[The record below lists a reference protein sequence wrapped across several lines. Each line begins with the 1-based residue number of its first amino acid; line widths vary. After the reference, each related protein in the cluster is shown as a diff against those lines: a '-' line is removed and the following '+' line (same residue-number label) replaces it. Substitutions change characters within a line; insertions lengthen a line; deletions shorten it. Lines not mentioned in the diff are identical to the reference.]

1 LRAIVSAAGIADIP
15 ADFKTANWVYQGAF
29 MKIAL
34 RPLLVALAALIVT
47 STAFGQTDTKGSKD
61 YPGLTRLQGYYID
74 SYNELRFDSFTF
86 RVTENGK
93 EKKQVVEGHHYYF
106 TYRYNTQRDPSKGAM
121 PSALEVLRN
130 YQNAVRAVG
139 GKVLLE
145 EGEGGDRGT
154 TVRFTKGSNEVWI
167 ALHVVAWGAVYNMD
181 IIEKQAMQ
189 QEVTLDAAGM
199 ASSIADSGSVAIYGI
214 NFDTAS
220 SVIKPESEPAIDE
233 IAKLLTGNP
242 ALKVGIVGHTD
253 MVGDATANMKLSMAR
268 AQAVI
273 TALVSK
279 HGIAAS
285 RLIAF
290 GAGPWA
296 PVASNDTDE
305 GRAKNRRV
313 ELVKITTK

>member
-1 LRAIVSAAGIADIP
+1 
-15 ADFKTANWVYQGAF
+15 
-29 MKIAL
+29 MKFIF
-34 RPLLVALAALIVT
+34 RTLLVALSALTVA

-86 RVTENGK
+86 RVTENSK

-106 TYRYNTQRDPSKGAM
+106 TYRYNSQPDPSKGPM

-145 EGEGGDRGT
+145 EGQGGDRYT
-154 TVRFTKGSNEVWI
+154 TVHFAKGSNEVWM
-167 ALHVVAWGAVYNMD
+167 ALHIVANGAVYNMD

-199 ASSIADSGSVAIYGI
+199 ASSIADTGSVAIYGI

-220 SVIKPESEPAIDE
+220 SVTKPESEPAIDE
-233 IAKLLTGNP
+233 IAKLLTNNP
-242 ALKVGIVGHTD
+242 TLKVYIVGHTD
-253 MVGDATANMKLSMAR
+253 MVGDAASNVRLSQAR
-268 AQAVI
+268 AQSVI

-279 HGIAAS
+279 HGIAAA

-290 GAGPWA
+290 GNGPYA
-296 PVASNDTDE
+296 PVASNKTDD

-313 ELVKITTK
+313 ELVEIATK

>member
-1 LRAIVSAAGIADIP
+1 MRRNRMLKD
-15 ADFKTANWVYQGAF
+15 T
-29 MKIAL
+29 
-34 RPLLVALAALIVT
+34 VT
-47 STAFGQTDTKGSKD
+47 TSHTD
-61 YPGLTRLQGYYID
+61 
-74 SYNELRFDSFTF
+74 YNS
-86 RVTENGK
+86 
-93 EKKQVVEGHHYYF
+93 
-106 TYRYNTQRDPSKGAM
+106 QRDPSKGAM
-121 PSALEVLRN
+121 PSALEVIRN

-154 TVRFTKGSNEVWI
+154 TLHFTKGGNEVWI
-167 ALHVVAWGAVYNMD
+167 ELHVVAYGAVYNMD

-233 IAKLLTGNP
+233 IAKMLTGNP
-242 ALKVGIVGHTD
+242 TLKVYIVGHTD
-253 MVGDATANMKLSMAR
+253 MVGDAASNVRLSQAR
-268 AQAVI
+268 AQSVI

-279 HGIAAS
+279 HGIAAA

-290 GAGPWA
+290 GNGPYA
-296 PVASNDTDE
+296 PVGSNKTDD

-313 ELVKITTK
+313 ELVEIATK